1 MYFIRPIQTK
11 DDPQI
16 AQVIREVS
24 KEYGLATDAG
34 FAVSDPILDQMSE
47 VYHHPNSQYWVI
59 VDQQDNVLGG
69 GGIAPLLGDSTLL
82 EIQKMYFLPVLR
94 GQGFAKKLLQ
104 QCFDFAKA
112 QGFHD
117 CYLETTATLKEAVT
131 LYERLGFQH
140 LAQPRGQTG
149 HSQACEIW
157 MLKALED

>member
-59 VDQQDNVLGG
+59 VDQHDNVLGG
-69 GGIAPLLGDSTLL
+69 GGIA
-82 EIQKMYFLPVLR
+82 
-94 GQGFAKKLLQ
+94 
-104 QCFDFAKA
+104 
-112 QGFHD
+112 
-117 CYLETTATLKEAVT
+117 
-131 LYERLGFQH
+131 
-140 LAQPRGQTG
+140 
-149 HSQACEIW
+149 
-157 MLKALED
+157 

>member
-11 DDPQI
+11 DDPKI

-59 VDQQDNVLGG
+59 VDQHDNVLGG

-82 EIQKMYFLPVLR
+82 EIQKMYFLPR
-94 GQGFAKKLLQ
+94 SYQM
-104 QCFDFAKA
+104 FD
-112 QGFHD
+112 
-117 CYLETTATLKEAVT
+117 
-131 LYERLGFQH
+131 
-140 LAQPRGQTG
+140 
-149 HSQACEIW
+149 
-157 MLKALED
+157 ALEVVSSSNQQDHQYLINSFLFETLHNIQILNQYYDK